1 MHEFLRR
8 DIEPF
13 VVENLNIF
21 PAVEIL
27 GPRQCGKSTL
37 VKMISAKIED
47 FIYIDL
53 QNMDDR
59 NKLREPRLFF
69 QANSHRTI
77 CMDEIQLMP
86 ELFSILR
93 SEIDSNRRP
102 GRFIL
107 LGSASRELIQKT
119 SETLAGRVGLI
130 ELTPFTIKEAEQ
142 HNRFRL
148 NTFWLRGGYPDSF
161 LAQSDRGSIL
171 WRENFIRT
179 YLERDI
185 PRLGFQI
192 SALQLRRLLTMCA
205 HNQGQLLHLSNLASS
220 LGVTYQTVRRY
231 IDLMEQTFV
240 LRSLK
245 PFAKNIK
252 KRLVKSPKIYVRD
265 SGLLH
270 RLLKIDDFNTLLGNP
285 VFGASWE
292 GMVIENIISSLHDCD
307 FSFYRSATGDEL
319 DLIRVC

>member
-1 MHEFLRR
+1 VQNINKIYDMHEFLRR

-107 LGSASRELIQKT
+107 LGSASRELIQK
-119 SETLAGRVGLI
+119 L
-130 ELTPFTIKEAEQ
+130 
-142 HNRFRL
+142 
-148 NTFWLRGGYPDSF
+148 
-161 LAQSDRGSIL
+161 
-171 WRENFIRT
+171 
-179 YLERDI
+179 
-185 PRLGFQI
+185 
-192 SALQLRRLLTMCA
+192 
-205 HNQGQLLHLSNLASS
+205 
-220 LGVTYQTVRRY
+220 
-231 IDLMEQTFV
+231 
-240 LRSLK
+240 LK
-245 PFAKNIK
+245 PLPA
-252 KRLVKSPKIYVRD
+252 
-265 SGLLH
+265 
-270 RLLKIDDFNTLLGNP
+270 
-285 VFGASWE
+285 
-292 GMVIENIISSLHDCD
+292 
-307 FSFYRSATGDEL
+307 EL
-319 DLIRVC
+319 DLSS